1 MSSSSSPAHPLTVE
15 DVLDET
21 ERLEQAITRTLQE
34 IDQSFSNCHM
44 IVSTKILPQIDRY
57 AESSREVWEQA
68 RRWTNFFEAA
78 IAPPIPA
85 TGYRAQ
91 ANRNAVNRQQAEL
104 SGSAAA
110 SNAQATT
117 TTTQAKT
124 GAREY
129 SSYSGDDF
137 NSYTNRPRISS
148 INRDSPKYSGD
159 DFGISTNRP
168 RLCNINLAASR
179 LSPDFLDGSPRDSLP
194 ATPTPLGS
202 SRNRL
207 HQGTHIVPP
216 AKIQWPKDG
225 QGNATPTRRPYDYNA
240 GQDRGSTTPT
250 ITLKDR
256 PMSLSSYAQ
265 TKTTANTSTRDNAN
279 SGFQEFNIDE
289 NHQDVITPPS
299 TLQFSVP
306 KSKVAT
312 TPRSVLAKS
321 RVNKIQMKDGLVI
334 PQPIFVNDDDDPED
348 AAFVERYVGRGS
360 DEADIGGSKKRGRE
374 GDFLDQEDQPA
385 RGRTWASL
393 TEQQRNKERL
403 LKSPRKMASVQDFF
417 AMPSSTARSRN
428 QGQEHDDEGRPKSSS
443 RQVESRT
450 NQDVGDED
458 EVDPL
463 LAALK
468 TPPEIR
474 RSIQEYKARASLL
487 PQRPEAPAWSLPTT
501 TTASSAAVT
510 TTATI
515 TSAPVSSSPMVTF
528 SSMPPPSSSR
538 TVTVSAAAVSVSTT
552 VIGPTVTPAPASTT
566 GAMNPPVRT
575 NSDNSID
582 SLFRQSLSSGF
593 EATSNRRQTMATPS
607 DLSRGPFSSRGAG
620 SRNSVGGS
628 AFRAALTS
636 APFTTPKPA
645 GSGNSRLS
653 MLGSALRKPLY
664 PTSPSPA
671 SRAAASA
678 IATAAAASN
687 SSDATPSTA
696 GQQQHRSPLPPSP
709 RRTQGLARPSMPAGM
724 AAAISSGGT
733 SRTTSTPIV
742 STASMLSQKQGQA
755 VETTPSFT
763 PSQHNSHTGDYS
775 GAFSTP
781 FSRNPPPA
789 PRLGYHSDT
798 LMTQS
803 SLGLNH
809 DGFGGYESED
819 RTRMMMA
826 SASSNGI
833 GGGRTGDGMS
843 SVGGHTSATSDSGPF
858 TEEEGDETGDG
869 EDEDATGNIMR
880 SPCPPGRTLFGST
893 TDLKSVAQATAS
905 KPFKPSSSSQPHMR
919 F

>member
-68 RRWTNFFEAA
+68 RRWTSFFEAA
-78 IAPPIPA
+78 IAPPTP
-85 TGYRAQ
+85 TVGYRAQ
-91 ANRNAVNRQQAEL
+91 ANRNAINRQQAEVAN
-104 SGSAAA
+104 SAPA
-110 SNAQATT
+110 SNAQAGATT
-117 TTTQAKT
+117 AQEKS
-124 GAREY
+124 GIREY
-129 SSYSGDDF
+129 NSYNDEF

-168 RLCNINLAASR
+168 RLSNINLAASR

-216 AKIQWPKDG
+216 AKIQWPKDV

-256 PMSLSSYAQ
+256 PMSLSSYTQPKAAAA
-265 TKTTANTSTRDNAN
+265 TPTRDNAS

-306 KSKVAT
+306 QSKVAT

-348 AAFVERYVGRGS
+348 AAFVERYVGRGP

-385 RGRTWASL
+385 GRTWASL

-417 AMPSSTARSRN
+417 AMPSSTTRSRS
-428 QGQEHDDEGRPKSSS
+428 QRQERDDEERPKSPS

-450 NQDVGDED
+450 NQDAGDED

-474 RSIQEYKARASLL
+474 RSIQEYKARNSLL
-487 PQRPEAPAWSLPTT
+487 PQRPEAPAWSLPST
-501 TTASSAAVT
+501 TTASSAAAT
-510 TTATI
+510 TTATAMS
-515 TSAPVSSSPMVTF
+515 TVVSSSPLVNFTA
-528 SSMPPPSSSR
+528 MPPPSSSR
-538 TVTVSAAAVSVSTT
+538 TVTVSAAAVSVSAT
-552 VIGPTVTPAPASTT
+552 VSGPTVTPAPASTT
-566 GAMNPPVRT
+566 SAINPPTRT
-575 NSDNSID
+575 NSDNAID
-582 SLFRQSLSSGF
+582 ALFRQSLSSGF
-593 EATSNRRQTMATPS
+593 EATSNRRQTMATPT
-607 DLSRGPFSSRGAG
+607 DLTRGPFSSRGAG
-620 SRNSVGGS
+620 SRNSIGGS
-628 AFRAALTS
+628 AFRATLTS
-636 APFTTPKPA
+636 TPFTTPKPS

-678 IATAAAASN
+678 IAAAAAASRPSN
-687 SSDATPSTA
+687 ATSSTTA
-696 GQQQHRSPLPPSP
+696 SQQQQQRSPPPPSP

-733 SRTTSTPIV
+733 PKTTPTSIV
-742 STASMLSQKQGQA
+742 GTASVLSQKQGQA
-755 VETTPSFT
+755 SGTTPSFT

-819 RTRMMMA
+819 RTRMTMA
-826 SASSNGI
+826 SASSSGL
-833 GGGRTGDGMS
+833 GGGRAGDGMS
-843 SVGGHTSATSDSGPF
+843 SAGGHTSATSDSGPF
-858 TEEEGDETGDG
+858 TEEEEDETGEGD
-869 EDEDATGNIMR
+869 DEDATGNIMR

-905 KPFKPSSSSQPHMR
+905 KPSKSSSLPHTR
-919 F
+919 FN

>member
-1 MSSSSSPAHPLTVE
+1 MSSSSSPSHPLTVE

-68 RRWTNFFEAA
+68 RRWTSFFEAA
-78 IAPPIPA
+78 IAPPVP
-85 TGYRAQ
+85 TVGYRAQ
-91 ANRNAVNRQQAEL
+91 ANRNAMNRQQAEL
-104 SGSAAA
+104 AGSAAA
-110 SNAQATT
+110 SKAQASSS
-117 TTTQAKT
+117 QAKSD
-124 GAREY
+124 ARDY
-129 SSYSGDDF
+129 NNYGGDDF
-137 NSYTNRPRISS
+137 NNYTNRPRISS
-148 INRDSPKYSGD
+148 INHAPPKYNSD
-159 DFGISTNRP
+159 DFGSSSSNRP
-168 RLCNINLAASR
+168 RLSNINLAASR

-194 ATPTPLGS
+194 PTPTPLAS

-207 HQGTHIVPP
+207 NKVNHIAPP
-216 AKIQWPKDG
+216 AKIQWPQDG

-256 PMSLSSYAQ
+256 PMSLSSYTQA
-265 TKTTANTSTRDNAN
+265 KTTTRDNAN
-279 SGFQEFNIDE
+279 SGFQDFNVE
-289 NHQDVITPPS
+289 KNHQDAITPPT

-312 TPRSVLAKS
+312 TPRSVLASS

-334 PQPIFVNDDDDPED
+334 PQPIFVNDDDEPED
-348 AAFVERYVGRGS
+348 AAFVERYIGRGS
-360 DEADIGGSKKRGRE
+360 IEADIGGSKKRGRE
-374 GDFLDQEDQPA
+374 GDFLDQEDQP
-385 RGRTWASL
+385 GKGHNWASL

-417 AMPSSTARSRN
+417 AMPSSTTRSRN
-428 QGQEHDDEGRPKSSS
+428 QGQDHGDEERPKSPS
-443 RQVESRT
+443 RQNAR
-450 NQDVGDED
+450 DED
-458 EVDPL
+458 EIDPL
-463 LAALK
+463 LAALE

-474 RSIQEYKARASLL
+474 RSIQEYKTRNSLL
-487 PQRPEAPAWSLPTT
+487 PQRPAPPTWTLPAT
-501 TTASSAAVT
+501 TTASSANVT
-510 TTATI
+510 ISDTT
-515 TSAPVSSSPMVTF
+515 TSAPASSSPLVTLA
-528 SSMPPPSSSR
+528 SMAPPSSSR
-538 TVTVSAAAVSVSTT
+538 TVTVSAATAFVTTT
-552 VIGPTVTPAPASTT
+552 VSEPSVTTAPASTT
-566 GAMNPPVRT
+566 NTMNPPVRT
-575 NSDNSID
+575 NSDNTID

-593 EATSNRRQTMATPS
+593 EATSNRRQTMATPT
-607 DLSRGPFSSRGAG
+607 DLSRGSYGHSGAFSSRGTG
-620 SRNSVGGS
+620 SRNSIGGS
-628 AFRAALTS
+628 AFRATLTS

-653 MLGSALRKPLY
+653 LLGSALRKPLY

-678 IATAAAASN
+678 IAAAAAASN
-687 SSDATPSTA
+687 ASNATSSTA
-696 GQQQHRSPLPPSP
+696 GQPQQRSPPLPSP

-724 AAAISSGGT
+724 AAAISSGGST
-733 SRTTSTPIV
+733 RMASTPV
-742 STASMLSQKQGQA
+742 VGAANVLSQKQGQA
-755 VETTPSFT
+755 TGATPLFT
-763 PSQHNSHTGDYS
+763 PSQHNSQLSHTGDYS

-819 RTRMMMA
+819 RTRMTMA
-826 SASSNGI
+826 SASSAGLR
-833 GGGRTGDGMS
+833 GGRAGDGMS

-858 TEEEGDETGDG
+858 TEEEEDETGDG
-869 EDEDATGNIMR
+869 DDEDATGNIMR

-893 TDLKSVAQATAS
+893 TDLKSVAQATAFKPS
-905 KPFKPSSSSQPHMR
+905 KPSSSSSQPHTR